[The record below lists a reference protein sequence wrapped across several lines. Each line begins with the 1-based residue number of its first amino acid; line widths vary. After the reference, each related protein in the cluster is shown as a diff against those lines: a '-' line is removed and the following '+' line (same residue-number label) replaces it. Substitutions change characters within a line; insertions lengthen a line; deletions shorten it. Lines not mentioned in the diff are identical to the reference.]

1 VAGFRAATDPA
12 PTESAAGPSSGSGQP
27 VDAIVADGGD
37 PIVVDLTARLPEPLR
52 VMGWAAVK
60 VIPVGYQ
67 HLRID
72 ERMPHSWNVPRLA
85 SATDRTGVPAR
96 APWPRATDEPHRPH
110 PLP

>member
-1 VAGFRAATDPA
+1 
-12 PTESAAGPSSGSGQP
+12 
-27 VDAIVADGGD
+27 
-37 PIVVDLTARLPEPLR
+37 
-52 VMGWAAVK
+52 MGWAAVK

-85 SATDRTGVPAR
+85 SATERTGVPAR